1 MKNRRHRLWITLS
14 TGAALLLA
22 LAVTLMVNYL
32 SFRHYYR
39 ADWSQT
45 QMYKLSSKTTGL
57 LESLDKPVEITVFF
71 QPGNVLYE
79 DIHNLL
85 REYQFHSSRLNIQW
99 VDPDRDISQTE
110 ELAVKYQVT
119 EPNVVVFSCEGR
131 SKYVR
136 VDEIAN
142 IDKSS
147 GIERIIAFKGEL
159 AFSSAIQGVVQKT
172 VPVVYFLTGHGER
185 DTASFDRRTGF
196 SGAAQLIE
204 RDNITVKQLLLS
216 TEKQIPA
223 DCATLIVAGA
233 PKNMSK
239 AEADLIA
246 VWLRR
251 SGRLM
256 LLADAGQSAFGLEK
270 LLQEWGLMLRNDI
283 VIDPDRTLTGS
294 EVFVSSYNRHAITA
308 KLGTTAAIFHMPRSV
323 EADFSQAKPTSADR
337 PLVTPLALS
346 SKNSWAEAQPD
357 QVPAKYDVGTDD
369 LKGPISMA
377 VAVEKGDTAGL
388 LDMHIR
394 PSRLVVFGD
403 SGFISNSGLTGGDA
417 SLFMSS
423 LNWLLDREQLMAIVP
438 KAVDDTRLKLSREKV
453 RALFWC
459 TVGVIPALAAG
470 LGTALWFRRRK

>member
-1 MKNRRHRLWITLS
+1 MKNRRHRLWITLN

-22 LAVTLMVNYL
+22 LAVAVMVNYL

-39 ADWSQT
+39 IDWSRAQL
-45 QMYKLSSKTTGL
+45 YKLSSKTTSL
-57 LESLDKPVEITVFF
+57 LESLDKPVAVTVFF

-85 REYQFHSSRLNIQW
+85 REYQFHSGRLNIQW

-110 ELAVKYQVT
+110 ELAVKYKVT
-119 EPNVVVFSCEGR
+119 EPNVVVFDCEGR

-142 IDKSS
+142 IDASS
-147 GIERIIAFKGEL
+147 GIERITVFKGEQ

-185 DTASFDRRTGF
+185 DITDFDRRTGF

-204 RDNITVKQLLLS
+204 RDNIEVRPLLLS
-216 TEKQIPA
+216 TAKQIPA
-223 DCATLIVAGA
+223 DCGALIVAGA
-233 PKNMSK
+233 SQSMSK
-239 AEADLIA
+239 SEADLIG
-246 VWLRR
+246 VWLHR

-256 LLADAGQSAFGLEK
+256 VLSDAGQTSGLEK
-270 LLQEWGLMLRNDI
+270 LLQEWGVQLRNDV
-283 VIDPDRTLTGS
+283 VIDPDRTLTGR
-294 EVFVSSYNRHAITA
+294 EVFAAAYNRHPITA

-323 EADFSQAKPTSADR
+323 RQDDTQSKTTSADR
-337 PLVTPLALS
+337 PKVTPLALS

-357 QVPAKYDVGTDD
+357 QMPPKYDVGTDD
-369 LKGPISMA
+369 LPGPVSMA
-377 VAVEKGDTAGL
+377 VVVEKGDTAGL
-388 LDMHIR
+388 LDMQIR

-403 SGFISNSGLTGGDA
+403 SGFVSNSGLTGGDT

-423 LNWLLDREQLMAIVP
+423 LNWLLDREQLMAIDP
-438 KAVDDTRLKLSREKV
+438 KKVDDTRLKLTREKI
-453 RALFWC
+453 RILSWSA
-459 TVGVIPALAAG
+459 VGAIPALAAL

>member
-22 LAVTLMVNYL
+22 LALTLMVNYL

-39 ADWSQT
+39 ADWSRT
-45 QMYKLSSKTTGL
+45 QLYKLSSKTTSL
-57 LESLDKPVEITVFF
+57 LESLTKSVEVTVFF

-99 VDPDRDISQTE
+99 VDPDRDIAQTE

-119 EPNVVVFSCEGR
+119 DPNVVVFDCEGR

-136 VDEIAN
+136 IDEIAN
-142 IDKSS
+142 INKAS
-147 GIERIIAFKGEL
+147 GIDRITAFKGEL
-159 AFSSAIQGVVQKT
+159 AFSSAIQGVVQET
-172 VPVVYFLTGHGER
+172 VPTVYFLTGHGEH
-185 DTASFDRRTGF
+185 DITDFDRRTGF

-204 RDNITVKQLLLS
+204 RDNIQVKPLLLS

-223 DCATLIVAGA
+223 DCSALIVAGA
-233 PKNMSK
+233 SQSMSK
-239 AEADLIA
+239 SEADLIA

-256 LLADAGQSAFGLEK
+256 MLADTGQTSGLEK
-270 LLQEWGLMLRNDI
+270 LLQDWGVRLRND
-283 VIDPDRTLTGS
+283 VVLDPDRTLTGR
-294 EVFVSSYNRHAITA
+294 EVYVSSYNRHPITA
-308 KLGTTAAIFHMPRSV
+308 KLGATAAIFYLPRSV
-323 EADFSQAKPTSADR
+323 EPDYTQSKTVSADR

-346 SKNSWAEAQPD
+346 SKNSWSETQPD
-357 QVPAKYDVGTDD
+357 QVPAKYDVGTED
-369 LKGPISMA
+369 LPGPVSMA

-388 LDMHIR
+388 LDIQIR

-403 SGFISNSGLTGGDA
+403 SGFISNSGLTGGDS

-423 LNWLLDREQLMAIVP
+423 LNWLLDREQLMAIAP
-438 KAVDDTRLKLSREKV
+438 KEVNDTRLKLTREKI
-453 RALFWC
+453 RILSWSSI
-459 TVGVIPALAAG
+459 GLIPALAAL
-470 LGTALWFRRRK
+470 LGTLIWLRRRK